1 MNKENSRKIK
11 LLKMWEI
18 LKSQTDEEHPIS
30 TNELI
35 ARLAAEGIEVDR
47 KILYAD
53 IELLNKN
60 GYEVLT
66 ERSRS
71 NKYFV
76 EDRSFN
82 QPEVRILMD
91 AVQSAAF
98 ITEKKTE
105 ELLNKIAMLAGS
117 KRGRLLKENITKFST
132 VKGTNESIY
141 YSVDTIVRAIKSNKK
156 IGFFY
161 SDYNEKRER
170 VYRRDKEDPTKRR
183 WYVLNPVT
191 TVIDNGQYYLV
202 SYDDRHEGDLANYR
216 IDRMD
221 KVEIL
226 EEDIAPNPKLD
237 ASKYRRKQFEMYG
250 GEAKT
255 VVFEADKTLIDV
267 IFDKFGTNVKIRQN
281 ENGRLHCTVDVQQS
295 PTFINWCCSFDS
307 RLTVISPPSTIEK
320 IKAHLAKTA
329 EQYSAK

>member
-1 MNKENSRKIK
+1 MNNENSRKIK

-18 LKSQTDEEHPIS
+18 LKTQTDEEHPIS

-35 ARLAAEGIEVDR
+35 AKLGAEGVEVDR
-47 KILYAD
+47 KILYTD
-53 IELLNKN
+53 IDLLNKN

-71 NKYFV
+71 NRYFV

-105 ELLNKIAMLAGS
+105 ELLDKIAMLAGS
-117 KRGRLLKENITKFST
+117 KRGKLLKENITKFST

-141 YSVDTIVRAIKSNKK
+141 YSVDTIVQAIKTNKK
-156 IGFFY
+156 IGFYY
-161 SDYNEKRER
+161 SDHNEKRQR
-170 VYRRDKEDPTKRR
+170 VYRMDKEDSTKRR
-183 WYVLNPVT
+183 FYVLNPVA

-202 SYDDRHEGDLANYR
+202 CYDDRHEGELANYR

-221 KVEIL
+221 KVEIMD
-226 EEDIAPNPKLD
+226 EEITPNPKLD
-237 ASKYRRKQFEMYG
+237 ESRFKRKQFEMYG
-250 GEAKT
+250 GDSKT
-255 VVFEADKTLIDV
+255 VEFEADKSLIDV
-267 IFDKFGTNVKIRQN
+267 IFDKFGECVKMHTSN
-281 ENGRLHCTVDVQQS
+281 SGRLRCTVDVQQS
-295 PTFINWCCSFDS
+295 PTFINWCCSFGT
-307 RLTVISPPSTIEK
+307 RLTVISPPSTIEL
-320 IKAHLAKTA
+320 IKAHLSETA
-329 EQYSAK
+329 EQYK